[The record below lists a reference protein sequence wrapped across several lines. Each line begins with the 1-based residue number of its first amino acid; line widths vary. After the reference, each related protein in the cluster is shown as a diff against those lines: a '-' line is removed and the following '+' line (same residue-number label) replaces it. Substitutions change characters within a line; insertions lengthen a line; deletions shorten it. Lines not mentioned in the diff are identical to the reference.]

1 MELLP
6 LLIAILAAGL
16 FAGFLG
22 GLFGIG
28 GGIVIVPAL
37 YFALGFFDV
46 ADEVRIKVAVATSL
60 ATIIVTSL
68 RSLSAHSRKGA
79 VDFAFLRVWG
89 PWIAVGAVFGGS
101 LARYV
106 DADWM
111 IAVFAIGAAV
121 IGLHKFFFPITEKAE
136 KNDLST
142 QPKAPPKGIVP
153 IALASLIGT
162 LSSLMGI
169 GGGVMGVV
177 VLTAYRKTIHQA
189 VATASGFGVA
199 IAVPGTIAMGL
210 AGRGA
215 EGLPPFSMGFV
226 NIPGFVL
233 IALMTFITAP
243 VGAKTAHALP
253 QKLLN
258 RIFSL
263 YLIFTALLLM
273 REVII

>member
-6 LLIAILAAGL
+6 LLIAILTAGL

-37 YFALGFFDV
+37 YFAFGFFDI
-46 ADEVRIKVAVATSL
+46 ADIVRIKVAVATSL

-79 VDFAFLRVWG
+79 VDFDFLRVWA
-89 PWIAVGAVFGGS
+89 PWIAVGAIFGGS

-111 IAVFAIGAAV
+111 IAIFAIGAGI
-121 IGLHKFFFPITEKAE
+121 IGLQKLFFPISDQSKKQEIAAG
-136 KNDLST
+136 
-142 QPKAPPKGIVP
+142 PPPKGIIP
-153 IALASLIGT
+153 ITLASLIGT

-199 IAVPGTIAMGL
+199 IALPGTIAMGL
-210 AGRGA
+210 AGRDV

-243 VGAKTAHALP
+243 IGAKTAHALP

-273 REVII
+273 REVLT

>member
-6 LLIAILAAGL
+6 LLIAILTAGL

-37 YFALGFFDV
+37 YFAFGFFDV
-46 ADEVRIKVAVATSL
+46 ADVVRIKVAVATSL
-60 ATIIVTSL
+60 ATIIVTAL

-79 VDFAFLRVWG
+79 VDFAFLRVWA
-89 PWIAVGAVFGGS
+89 PWIAVGAIFGGS

-106 DADWM
+106 EADWM
-111 IAVFAIGAAV
+111 IAIFAIGAAI
-121 IGLHKFFFPITEKAE
+121 IGLHRLFFPMAGRSDPSPAT
-136 KNDLST
+136 DS
-142 QPKAPPKGIVP
+142 APPKGILPMAV
-153 IALASLIGT
+153 ASLIGT

-199 IAVPGTIAMGL
+199 IALPGTIAMGL

-243 VGAKTAHALP
+243 LGAKTAHALP

-273 REVII
+273 REVIF